1 MAVMNRAQLRQQ
13 AFIEIAKLLSE
24 GNEDGLKKLR
34 DSYHGV
40 PVASWYRWI
49 HSVKELIGHVDQK
62 TQRLTESAAIAM
74 EIGEH
79 LPAAPS
85 PSYVD
90 KKGAA
95 GNMDFMQRLES
106 LYDDAETLR
115 KFSMDE
121 KTGRIKLPKY
131 LTQSVSLRQKL
142 LETALKAMQEVWDLR
157 RMQNFYDIVLENISQ
172 ESPECAMRIME
183 RLKKL
188 NSEIGMTF
196 EARL

>member
-1 MAVMNRAQLRQQ
+1 MNREQLRQQ
-13 AFIEIAKLLSE
+13 AFIEITKLLAE
-24 GNEDGLKKLR
+24 GNEKGLAALR
-34 DSYHGV
+34 DQYHGV
-40 PVASWYRWI
+40 PKASWYRWI
-49 HSVKELIGHVDQK
+49 ASCKELIGHVDPK
-62 TQRLTESAAIAM
+62 TQRLTESAAIAL
-74 EIGEH
+74 EAAEH

-85 PSYVD
+85 PAYVD
-90 KKGAA
+90 QKGAA

-106 LYDDAETLR
+106 LYSDAEILR

-157 RMQNFYDIVLENISQ
+157 RMQAFYDAVLEEIAQ
-172 ESPECAMRIME
+172 ESPETAMRIME

>member
-1 MAVMNRAQLRQQ
+1 MAVMNREQLRQQ
-13 AFIEIAKLLSE
+13 AFIEIAKLLAE
-24 GNEDGLKKLR
+24 GNEKGLVKLR
-34 DSYHGV
+34 DQYHGV
-40 PVASWYRWI
+40 PKASWYRWV
-49 HSVKELIGHVDQK
+49 HSCKELIGHVDQK

-106 LYDDAETLR
+106 LYEDAETLR
-115 KFSMDE
+115 KFSVDD
-121 KTGRIKLPKY
+121 KTGRVKLPKY

-157 RMQNFYDIVLENISQ
+157 RMQAFYDSVLEEIAK
-172 ESPECAMRIME
+172 ESPEVAMRIME

>member
-1 MAVMNRAQLRQQ
+1 MNREQLRQQ
-13 AFIEIAKLLSE
+13 AFIEISKLLAE
-24 GNEDGLKKLR
+24 GDEKGLSALR
-34 DSYHGV
+34 DKYHGV
-40 PVASWYRWI
+40 PKASWYRWI
-49 HSVKELIGHVDQK
+49 ASCKELIGHVDQK
-62 TQRLTESAAIAM
+62 TQRLTESAAIAL
-74 EIGEH
+74 EAGEH

-85 PSYVD
+85 PAYVD
-90 KKGAA
+90 QKGAA
-95 GNMDFMQRLES
+95 GNMDFLQRLES
-106 LYDDAETLR
+106 LYADAEILR
-115 KFSMDE
+115 RFSMDE

-157 RMQNFYDIVLENISQ
+157 RMQAFYDAVLEEIAQ
-172 ESPECAMRIME
+172 ESPETAMRIME

>member
-1 MAVMNRAQLRQQ
+1 MNRAQVRQQ
-13 AFIEIAKLLSE
+13 AFVEISKLLAA
-24 GNEDGLKKLR
+24 GDEDGLKKLR
-34 DSYHGV
+34 ENYHGV
-40 PVASWYRWI
+40 PIASWYRWI

-62 TQRLTESAAIAM
+62 TQRLTESAAIAL
-74 EIGEH
+74 EVGEH

-85 PSYVD
+85 PDYVG
-90 KKGAA
+90 KPGAA

-106 LYDDAETLR
+106 LYQDAETLR
-115 KFSMDE
+115 KFSMDD

-157 RMQNFYDIVLENISQ
+157 RMQAFYDSVLEEIAK
-172 ESPECAMRIME
+172 ESPEVAMRIME

-196 EARL
+196 EARM

>member
-1 MAVMNRAQLRQQ
+1 MAVTNREQLRLQ
-13 AFIEIAKLLSE
+13 AFTEIAKLLAE
-24 GNEDGLKKLR
+24 GNEKGLKKLR
-34 DSYHGV
+34 EKYHGV
-40 PVASWYRWI
+40 PIASWYRWI
-49 HSVKELIGHVDQK
+49 HSCKELVGHVDQK
-62 TQRLTESAAIAM
+62 TQRLTESAAIAL

-85 PSYVD
+85 PDYV
-90 KKGAA
+90 GRPRAS
-95 GNMDFMQRLES
+95 GNMDFMQRLED
-106 LYDDAETLR
+106 LYADAETLR
-115 KFSMDE
+115 QFSMDT

-157 RMQNFYDIVLENISQ
+157 RMQSFYDSVLAEISQ
-172 ESPECAMRIME
+172 ESPEVAMRIME

>member
-1 MAVMNRAQLRQQ
+1 MAVMNREQLRQQ
-13 AFIEIAKLLSE
+13 AFIEIAKLLAE
-24 GNEDGLKKLR
+24 GNEKGLVKLR
-34 DSYHGV
+34 DQYHGV
-40 PVASWYRWI
+40 PKASWYRWV
-49 HSVKELIGHVDQK
+49 HSCKELMGHVDQK

-106 LYDDAETLR
+106 LYEDAETLR
-115 KFSMDE
+115 KFSMDQS
-121 KTGRIKLPKY
+121 GRIKLPKY

-157 RMQNFYDIVLENISQ
+157 RMQAFYDSVLEEIAK
-172 ESPECAMRIME
+172 ESPEVAMRIME